1 MLSYLR
7 LFLPPLLL
15 LLIVAQAEKGLFVL
29 YHAEQFSELGLADT
43 LYAMVWGIKFDL
55 AIAAVFAFFAYL
67 GAYIL
72 HRLLRIRFASG
83 LRQTSFIAASL
94 LLMLHGADMLYYG
107 EAGRHLGYELKEGFN
122 SGGDLAAAALQTY
135 TLPVLLQ
142 LLLLLP
148 LYLLNRLLF
157 RLAPDHDQGTA
168 PRSLRALGIEASV
181 IVVLLLSVVAV
192 RGGLASVPLE
202 PLHAQ
207 EIGDSQRA
215 AIALNGAYNAIFSS
229 VTPYGVKPIFAKTP
243 GEDQLTEVRRMFRD
257 IAPHPGGSPQG
268 HNVVMVLLES
278 WSGAYMASYGYDKQ
292 TTPFF
297 DALRERSLTTLGMMA
312 GGHRT
317 TEGMFA
323 TLCSWQNPLG
333 NTVAQTQLQNYD
345 YDCLPELLGDQGY
358 STAFFQGT
366 LENTSGT
373 GAFARLLGFVD
384 SYGKEDVQEHS
395 YPHNSWGLQ
404 DPDLYRFVLKKLRQM
419 PQPFF
424 VGINSNSTHS
434 SELPPGV
441 TPQFNG
447 GEPIT
452 HYLNTL
458 HFADAALGE
467 FIHAVENDPS
477 LHDTLF
483 VLVADHAGPSPAE
496 TFKKYLVPFMIY
508 APGLI
513 EPTRLELVSTQRDI
527 APTLL
532 PLLSLNTTNA
542 FSGTSL
548 LQTDAHF
555 ADYYHQG
562 VLGWVEGNRGIEF
575 RLDKQQQ
582 MRCYALLDRPLR
594 QQSGECR
601 ESDQAQRRRALAF
614 THLSQS
620 LLFNGKTSGF
630 SQLRGH
636 K

>member
-1 MLSYLR
+1 MFSYLR
-7 LFLPPLLL
+7 LFLLPLLL
-15 LLIVAQAEKGLFVL
+15 LLLVAQAEKGLFVL
-29 YHAEQFSELGLADT
+29 YNADQFSGLGIGDI
-43 LYAMVWGIKFDL
+43 LYAMEWGVKFDL
-55 AIAAVFAFFAYL
+55 AVASVFAFFAYL
-67 GAYIL
+67 GAYL
-72 HRLLRIRFASG
+72 AHRLLGRNFAIS
-83 LRQTSFIAASL
+83 LKFSSFIAATL
-94 LLMLHGADMLYYG
+94 LLLLHGADLLYYG

-122 SGGDLAAAALQTY
+122 SGTTLATAALQTY
-135 TLPVLLQ
+135 TVPVVLQ

-148 LYLLNRLLF
+148 LYFFNHLLF
-157 RLAPDHDQGTA
+157 R
-168 PRSLRALGIEASV
+168 RSTNRPPHKSPLGLRTLGIEASV
-181 IVVLLLSVVAV
+181 VIALLLSVVVA

-229 VTPYGVKPIFAKTP
+229 VTPYSVKPIFANAP
-243 GEDQLTEVRRMFRD
+243 TESELAKVRRMIND
-257 IAPHPGGSPQG
+257 VAPHSDRPAQR
-268 HNVVMVLLES
+268 HNVVMLLLES

-297 DALRERSLTTLGMMA
+297 DVLRERSFTTLGMVA

-345 YDCLPELLGDQGY
+345 YDCLPELLGNQGY

-384 SYGKEDVQEHS
+384 SYGKEDVLEHR
-395 YPHNSWGLQ
+395 YPYNSWGLQ
-404 DPDLYRFVLKKLRQM
+404 DPDLYSFVLKKLHQM

-424 VGINSNSTHS
+424 IGINSNSTHS
-434 SELPPGV
+434 TELPPDI

-447 GEPIT
+447 DAPTTPYI
-452 HYLNTL
+452 NTL

-467 FIHAVENDPS
+467 FIHAVETEPAFR
-477 LHDTLF
+477 DTIF
-483 VLVADHAGPSPAE
+483 VLVADHAGHSPAG
-496 TFKKYLVPFMIY
+496 TLKKYLVPFLIY

-513 EPTRLELVSTQRDI
+513 EPTRLEVMSTQRDI

-532 PLLSLNTTNA
+532 SLLSLKTTSS
-542 FSGTSL
+542 FSGSSL
-548 LQTDAHF
+548 LQSSTHY

-562 VLGWVEGNRGIEF
+562 VLGWVEGKRGIEIP
-575 RLDKQQQ
+575 LDEQQK
-582 MRCYALLDRPLR
+582 MTCYELLDAPFR
-594 QQSGECR
+594 QQPDDCS
-601 ESDQAQRRRALAF
+601 ESDQKQRQRALAF

-620 LLFNGKTSGF
+620 LLFNGKTSRF
-630 SQLRGH
+630 SQLHGS